1 MIIKIEKEYHNN
13 TPSLHAI
20 SNHIG
25 FYQKIADDF
34 CEENGGYTVLSEEQR
49 EVLLEMNKKTNVTF
63 DVYAPAKDLEQYI
76 KYIKK
81 NCKEHGFEKTQVL
94 YTFFSKCHGLDTANN
109 KFETD
114 RHMNSTAMLSL
125 PVSMKQLKEWANQ
138 AEISEN
144 AKKEYGVAEEV
155 GHNIQVHVCGDLITI
170 WLN

>member
-13 TPSLHAI
+13 TPSLHAL
-20 SNHIG
+20 SNHVS

-34 CEENGGYTVLSEEQR
+34 CEENGGYTNLSEEQR

-94 YTFFSKCHGLDTANN
+94 YSFFSKCHGLDTENN

-114 RHMNSTAMLSL
+114 RLMNSTAMLNL
-125 PVSMKQLKEWANQ
+125 PVSMKQLHKWANQ

-144 AKKEYGVAEEV
+144 TKKEFGVAEEV
-155 GHNIQVHVCGDLITI
+155 AHHISVFVAGDLITI

>member
-1 MIIKIEKEYHNN
+1 MTIKIEKEYHNN
-13 TPSLHAI
+13 TPSLHNI

-34 CEENGGYTVLSEEQR
+34 REENGGYTNLSEEQR
-49 EVLLEMNKKTNVTF
+49 EVLLEMNKKTNVLF

-81 NCKEHGFEKTQVL
+81 NCKEHGFVKTQVL

-125 PVSMKQLKEWANQ
+125 PVSMKQLKEWANK